1 MAKARTCKQREKRPE
16 AELMEGRSVGRKG
29 REGGKGWLEN
39 RSQQW
44 KKENSRHK
52 ESSTQ
57 QVVRLAKYRS
67 NFPSSNHTILVATS
81 SSLLS
86 SLPWEVVGKEERKA
100 SEKTKPNLQRSPCLP
115 SLGNRYPCRTA
126 KPSKAKIVT
135 NSLFSNS

>member
-1 MAKARTCKQREKRPE
+1 
-16 AELMEGRSVGRKG
+16 VGRKG

-86 SLPWEVVGKEERKA
+86 SLPWEVVAKEERKA
-100 SEKTKPNLQRSPCLP
+100 SEKTKPKGLFGRPLFEKFLISKRV
-115 SLGNRYPCRTA
+115 LGQIMCYN
-126 KPSKAKIVT
+126 
-135 NSLFSNS
+135 ND